1 MATRSRQLFYACF
14 ILISILIGS
23 LLDRLK
29 QSYANVIR
37 GLYIDIALFSL
48 LPLSFFVTVISLPV
62 RRSLEGSTQSGQPKD
77 TVALLGCVYTWLNLS
92 RLVSG
97 TPFIRSLHTL
107 YRLTVSSDP
116 AISSD
121 CSSCT
126 IPSPL
131 FFAFCYRP
139 NAIVVS
145 LLLTII
151 FYGLCLHACGIN
163 ERRWGYFESVYST
176 VMYPLKGLLDLF
188 QHNVTFFRGGLGQR
202 EGTGQ
207 RE

>member
-29 QSYANVIR
+29 QSYADLIR

-48 LPLSFFVTVISLPV
+48 LPLSFLVTVISLPV
-62 RRSLEGSTQSGQPKD
+62 RRSVEGSTQLAGQPKD
-77 TVALLGCVYTWLNLS
+77 TVALLGCVHTWLNLS
-92 RLVSG
+92 RLVS
-97 TPFIRSLHTL
+97 
-107 YRLTVSSDP
+107 

-131 FFAFCYRP
+131 FFAFCYGP

-151 FYGLCLHACGIN
+151 FYGLCLRACGIN

-176 VMYPLKGLLDLF
+176 VMYPLEGLLDLF
-188 QHNVTFFRGGLGQR
+188 QHNVTFFRGGSGQR
-202 EGTGQ
+202 EETGQ
-207 RE
+207 